1 MLSLRVTVQPLST
14 QQRQKSLGLWKDMM
28 VSNIL
33 LSFKYA
39 SFNLYVA
46 HCYNVI

>member
-33 LSFKYA
+33 LSKYA